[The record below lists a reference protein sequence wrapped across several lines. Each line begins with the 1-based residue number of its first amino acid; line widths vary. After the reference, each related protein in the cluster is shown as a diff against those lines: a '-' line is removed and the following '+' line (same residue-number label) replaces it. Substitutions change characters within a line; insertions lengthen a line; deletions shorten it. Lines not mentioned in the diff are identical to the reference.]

1 MSNDAVHTVFKN
13 MHNFQLTMLNPLQLK
28 QLSQSLE
35 GTLLYDELHKTIY
48 STDASVYKIKP
59 QAVALPKTV
68 DDICK
73 LIEFANTN
81 KISITPRTAGTSLA
95 GQTVGSGIIVDV
107 SKHFTK
113 IISFDANRKTVTVQ
127 PGVIR
132 DELNLFLKPHGLFFG
147 PNTSTTNRCMIG
159 GMVGN
164 NSSGTTS
171 IRYGVTRDKIV
182 EIKAILSDGSP
193 VVFKE
198 LSSAEFLEKTKGDS
212 LESKIYKT
220 IYDELSVVE
229 NQNEII
235 KEFPKPEIHRRN
247 TGYAID
253 LLLKSELF
261 SGTEKTI
268 NLGKLLCGSEG
279 TLAFTTEITL
289 KVDDLPPAN
298 NVMVVAHFHT
308 IKESLE
314 AVVTAMKHHLYTC
327 EMMDDTILNC
337 TKTNREQA
345 KNRFFIQGDPKAVIM
360 LEVASH
366 SMEDAER
373 QADDLI
379 ADLEKNNFGYA
390 LPKIYG
396 SDIDK
401 INELRKAGLGLLGS
415 IVGDD
420 KAADSI
426 EDTAVELNDLP
437 NYIEEFAAMMSKY
450 NQEAIYYAHAG
461 AGEIHLRPVLN
472 LKKKEDLKLFRIIA
486 TEVAVLVK
494 KYKGSLSG
502 EHGDGI
508 VRGEFLPFMIG
519 EMNYNLLKRI
529 KNAFDPNAILNK
541 GKIIDTP
548 KMDEN
553 LRMVAGRVE
562 PEIQTIQDFSD
573 SMGILRAAEK
583 CNGSGDCRKLPSAG
597 GTLCPSYRATRNEKD
612 TTRAR
617 ANALRE
623 YLTNSDKENK
633 FDYDELYKVFE
644 LCVSCKAC
652 ASECPSNVD
661 VASLKAEFLYQYQ
674 KANGFSLR
682 NKIFAFNAKLNN
694 LGSITPKLTNYVVN
708 LPFVKNKMGIASK
721 RQVPLLAP
729 KPFRKWHEKNVNTIQ
744 NGSFPNGK
752 IYLFCDE
759 FTNFYDVSVGIDAFE
774 LLTKLGYE
782 VVIIDHEES
791 GRSFIS
797 KGFLEQAKAIA
808 NINVDIFSS
817 VIKDDCPLVGIE
829 PSAILTFRDEYLR
842 LADDKESAQSI
853 SKNAFT
859 IEEFFKKEIA
869 LGKITSDQFSDVK
882 KEIKIHGH
890 CHQKS
895 LSSVEATFSMLNLP
909 KNNSVTIYNSGCCG
923 MAGSFGY
930 EKEHYD
936 ISMQIGED
944 TLFPK
949 VRATERTVTIAAAG
963 TSCRHQIYD
972 GTNREALHP
981 VTILKSCLK

>member
-1 MSNDAVHTVFKN
+1 
-13 MHNFQLTMLNPLQLK
+13 MLSISALK
-28 QLSQSLE
+28 QLSESLE

-48 STDASVYKIKP
+48 ATDASVYKFKP
-59 QAVALPKTV
+59 VAVALPKTV
-68 DDICK
+68 QDIK
-73 LIEFANTN
+73 TLIHFAEKN
-81 KISITPRTAGTSLA
+81 KIALTPRTAGTSLA

-113 IISFDANRKTVTVQ
+113 IISFDAQKKTVTVQ

-147 PNTSTTNRCMIG
+147 PNTSTSNRCMMG

-182 EIKAILSDGSP
+182 EIKALLSDGTSA
-193 VVFKE
+193 VFQE
-198 LSSAEFLEKTKGDS
+198 LSSAEFIEKTKGEA
-212 LESKIYKT
+212 LENKIYKT
-220 IYDELSVVE
+220 IFDELSDVDT
-229 NQNEII
+229 QKEIL

-247 TGYAID
+247 TGYAVD

-268 NLGKLLCGSEG
+268 HLGKLLCGSEG

-289 KVDDLPPAN
+289 KVDALPPAH

-308 IKESLE
+308 IQESLE

-345 KNRFFIQGDPKAVIM
+345 KNRFFIQGEPKAVIM
-360 LEVASH
+360 LEVASDT
-366 SMEDAER
+366 MEDAER
-373 QADDLI
+373 QANALI
-379 ADLEKNNFGYA
+379 SDLEKNNFGYA

-396 SDIDK
+396 TDIDK

-437 NYIEEFAAMMSKY
+437 NYIAEFAAMMKKY
-450 NQEAIYYAHAG
+450 GQEAIYYAHAG

-472 LKKKEDLKLFRIIA
+472 LKKKADLVLFRTIA

-519 EMNYNLLKRI
+519 ATNYELLRRI
-529 KNAFDPNAILNK
+529 KLAFDPNIILNK

-553 LRMVAGRVE
+553 LRVESGRVE

-573 SMGILRAAEK
+573 SMGILRVAEK

-597 GTLCPSYRATRNEKD
+597 GTLCPSYRATRDEKD

-623 YLTNSDKENK
+623 YLTTSEKENK
-633 FDYDELYKVFE
+633 FNHEELYQVFE

-661 VASLKAEFLYQYQ
+661 VAALKSEFLYQYQ
-674 KANGFSLR
+674 KANGFSIR
-682 NKIFAFNAKLNN
+682 NKIFAYNATLNKWGSSIPKVTN
-694 LGSITPKLTNYVVN
+694 LISN
-708 LPFVKNKMGIASK
+708 LSFVKKAMGIAPK
-721 RQVPLLAP
+721 REVPFLAEIT
-729 KPFRKWHEKNVNTIQ
+729 FRKWYNKNKIKARND
-744 NGSFPNGK
+744 SFPKGK
-752 IYLFCDE
+752 LYLFCDE
-759 FTNFYDVSVGIDAFE
+759 FTNHYDVNVGIDTYE
-774 LLTKLGYE
+774 LLTQLGYE
-782 VVIIDHEES
+782 VLLIAHEES
-791 GRSFIS
+791 GRAFIS
-797 KGFLEQAKAIA
+797 KGFLEEAQVVA
-808 NINVDIFSS
+808 NKNVAIFSPIIS
-817 VIKDDCPLVGIE
+817 DDCPLIGIE

-842 LADDKESAQSI
+842 LSKDKKSAEELA
-853 SKNAFT
+853 KNAFT
-859 IEEFFKKEIA
+859 VEEFFKKEIHS
-869 LGKITSDQFSDVK
+869 GKIHSEQFSEK
-882 KEIKIHGH
+882 ALEIKIHGH

-895 LSSVEATFSMLNLP
+895 LSTIEATFAMLNLP

-930 EKEHYD
+930 EKEHYA
-936 ISMQIGED
+936 ISMQMGED

-949 VRATERTVTIAAAG
+949 VRSTAETALIAAAG
-963 TSCRHQIYD
+963 TSCRHQIFD
-972 GTNREALHP
+972 GTSRKALHP
-981 VTILKSCLK
+981 STILKSCLK

>member
-1 MSNDAVHTVFKN
+1 MFLSND
-13 MHNFQLTMLNPLQLK
+13 LLQ
-28 QLSQSLE
+28 QLSDSIE
-35 GTLLYDELHKTIY
+35 GTLLFDNLHKTLY
-48 STDASVYKIKP
+48 ATDASAYRIIP
-59 QAVALPKTV
+59 LAVALPKTTE
-68 DDICK
+68 DIVK
-73 LIEFANTN
+73 LVRFAEKH
-81 KISITPRTAGTSLA
+81 KISLTPRTAGTSLA
-95 GQTVGSGIIVDV
+95 GQTIGDGIVVDV

-113 IISFDANRKTVTVQ
+113 IIAFDAEKKTVTVQ

-132 DELNLFLKPHGLFFG
+132 DELNLFLKPHGVFFG
-147 PNTSTTNRCMIG
+147 PNTSTSNRCMIG

-182 EIKAILSDGSP
+182 EIKAVLADGSQ
-193 VVFKE
+193 VKFNE
-198 LSSAEFLEKTKGDS
+198 ITSAEFIEKTKGDA
-212 LESKIYKT
+212 LENKIYKS
-220 IYDELSVVE
+220 IYEELSVKE
-229 NQNEII
+229 HQEEILAQ
-235 KEFPKPEIHRRN
+235 FPKPEIHRRN

-253 LLLKSELF
+253 ILLKSDLF
-261 SGTEKTI
+261 SGMEPTI
-268 NLGKLLCGSEG
+268 NVGKLLCGSEG
-279 TLAFTTEITL
+279 TLAFTNEVTL
-289 KVDDLPPAN
+289 KVDDLPPTN
-298 NVMVVAHFHT
+298 NVMVVAHFNT
-308 IKESLE
+308 IQESLE

-360 LEVASH
+360 LEVASYI
-366 SMEDAER
+366 SMEDAEA
-373 QADDLI
+373 QADALI

-396 SDIDK
+396 TDIDK

-426 EDTAVELNDLP
+426 EDTAVELSDLP
-437 NYIEEFAAMMSKY
+437 NYIAEFSAMMKKHG
-450 NQEAIYYAHAG
+450 QDAIYYAHAG

-472 LKKKEDLKLFRIIA
+472 LKKKEGVYQFRNIA

-494 KYKGSLSG
+494 KYRGSLSG

-519 EMNYNLLKRI
+519 EKNYELLKRI
-529 KNAFDPNAILNK
+529 KLAFDPNSVLNI
-541 GKIIDTP
+541 GKIVNAL

-553 LRMVAGRVE
+553 LRFEVDRVE
-562 PEIQTIQDFSD
+562 PDIKTIQDFSD
-573 SMGILRAAEK
+573 SLGILRLAEK

-623 YLTNSDKENK
+623 YLTHSEKENK
-633 FDYDELYKVFE
+633 FNHEELYQVFE

-661 VASLKAEFLYQYQ
+661 VAALKSEFLYQYQ

-682 NKIFAFNAKLNN
+682 SKIFANNSKLNK
-694 LGSITPKLTNYVVN
+694 LGSIFPGLTNFMVN
-708 LPFVKNKMGIASK
+708 QTLVKKSMGIAPQ
-721 RQVPLLAP
+721 REVPLLA
-729 KPFRKWHEKNVNTIQ
+729 KKSFRKWYKERIKNNS
-744 NGSFPNGK
+744 NENNNGK
-752 IYLFCDE
+752 VYLFCDE
-759 FTNFYDVSVGIDAFE
+759 FTDYYDVEVGIDAYE
-774 LLTKLGYE
+774 LLSQLGYE
-782 VVIIDHEES
+782 VVLVDHEES
-791 GRSFIS
+791 GRSYIS
-797 KGFLEQAKAIA
+797 KGFLEEAKVLA
-808 NINVDIFSS
+808 NKNVAVFSS
-817 VIKDDCPLVGIE
+817 IVTEDAPLVGIE

-842 LADDKESAQSI
+842 LADDKSSAAQLSE
-853 SKNAFT
+853 NVFT
-859 IEEFFKKEIA
+859 VEEFFKKEIA
-869 LGKITSDQFSDVK
+869 SGKIHAGQFSENE

-895 LSSVEATFSMLNLP
+895 LSTVEATFAMLNVP

-930 EKEHYD
+930 EKEHYE
-936 ISMQIGED
+936 ISMQMGED

-949 VRATERTVTIAAAG
+949 IRNTEPQVAISAAG
-963 TSCRHQIYD
+963 TSCRHQIFD
-972 GTNREALHP
+972 GTSRKAQHP
-981 VTILKSCLK
+981 VSILRSCLR

>member
-1 MSNDAVHTVFKN
+1 MMLFTQFLKN

-73 LIEFANTN
+73 LIEFANAN

-113 IISFDANRKTVTVQ
+113 IVSFDADKKTVTVQ

-171 IRYGVTRDKIV
+171 IRYGVTRDKII

-198 LSSAEFLEKTKGDS
+198 LSSSEFLEKTKGDS

-229 NQNEII
+229 NQIEIL

-390 LPKIYG
+390 LPKIYD

-401 INELRKAGLGLLGS
+401 INDLRKAGLGLLGS

-426 EDTAVELNDLP
+426 EDTAVELHDLP
-437 NYIEEFAAMMSKY
+437 NYIEEFAAMMRKY

-494 KYKGSLSG
+494 KYRGSLSG

-519 EMNYNLLKRI
+519 ETNYNLLKRI

-583 CNGSGDCRKLPSAG
+583 CNGSGDCRKMPSAG

-694 LGSITPKLTNYVVN
+694 LGSITPKLTNYMVN

-729 KPFRKWHEKNVNTIQ
+729 KTFRKWHEKNVNTIQ

-782 VVIIDHEES
+782 VLIIDHEES

-808 NINVDIFSS
+808 TINVDIFAS
-817 VIKDDCPLVGIE
+817 IITDDCPLVGIE

-842 LADDKESAQSI
+842 LADDKESAQNI

-869 LGKITSDQFSDVK
+869 LGKITSDQFSDMK

-936 ISMQIGED
+936 ISIQMGED

-949 VRATERTVTIAAAG
+949 IRATEQTVAIAAAG
-963 TSCRHQIYD
+963 TSCRHQIFD

>member
-1 MSNDAVHTVFKN
+1 MLYQQFFLNNIPA
-13 MHNFQLTMLNPLQLK
+13 MLTSLQL
-28 QLSQSLE
+28 QHLSQSLE

-48 STDASVYKIKP
+48 ATDASAYRIMP
-59 QAVALPKTV
+59 LAVALPKNEG
-68 DDICK
+68 DIIK
-73 LIEFANTN
+73 LIQFANEN
-81 KISITPRTAGTSLA
+81 KISLTPRTAGTSLA
-95 GQTVGSGIIVDV
+95 GQTVGNGIIVDV
-107 SKHFTK
+107 SKYFTK
-113 IISFDANRKTVTVQ
+113 IVSFNAEKKTITVQ

-132 DELNLFLKPHGLFFG
+132 DELNLYLKPHGLFFG
-147 PNTSTTNRCMIG
+147 PNTSTSNRCMIG

-182 EIKAILSDGSP
+182 EIKAVLSDGSKA
-193 VVFKE
+193 VFKE
-198 LSSAEFLEKTKGDS
+198 LSSSEFIEKTKGNS

-220 IYDELSVVE
+220 IYEELSNEE
-229 NQNEII
+229 NQKEIV

-247 TGYAID
+247 TGYAVD

-261 SGTEKTI
+261 VGTESTI

-279 TLAFTTEITL
+279 TLAFTTEVTL
-289 KVDDLPPAN
+289 KVDDLPPTN
-298 NVMVVAHFHT
+298 NIMVVAHFHT
-308 IKESLE
+308 IQESLE

-345 KNRFFIQGDPKAVIM
+345 KNRFFIQGEPKAVIM
-360 LEVASH
+360 LEVASAI
-366 SMEDAER
+366 SMEDAEL
-373 QADDLI
+373 QANALI
-379 ADLEKNNFGYA
+379 ADLENNNFGYA

-426 EDTAVELNDLP
+426 EDTAVELSDLP
-437 NYIEEFAAMMSKY
+437 NYIADFSAMMKSHG
-450 NQEAIYYAHAG
+450 QDAIYYAHAG
-461 AGEIHLRPVLN
+461 AGEIHLRPILN
-472 LKKKEDLKLFRIIA
+472 LKTKEGLYQFRAIA
-486 TEVAVLVK
+486 TEVAILVK
-494 KYKGSLSG
+494 KYRGSLSG

-508 VRGEFLPFMIG
+508 VRGEFLSFMIG
-519 EMNYNLLKRI
+519 EKNYELLKRI
-529 KNAFDPNAILNK
+529 KAAFDPNTILNE
-541 GKIIDTP
+541 GKIVNAF

-553 LRMVAGRVE
+553 LRVEAGRVE
-562 PEIQTIQDFSD
+562 PDIQTIQDFSD
-573 SMGILRAAEK
+573 SMGILRLAEK

-623 YLTNSDKENK
+623 YLTHSEKGNK
-633 FDYDELYKVFE
+633 FDHEELYKVFE

-661 VASLKAEFLYQYQ
+661 VAALKSEFLYQYQ

-682 NKIFAFNAKLNN
+682 NKIFAYNSKLNQ
-694 LGSITPKLTNYVVN
+694 LGSVAPSITNFVVN
-708 LPFVKNKMGIASK
+708 LPFVKSLMGIAPK
-721 RQVPLLAP
+721 REVPLLA
-729 KPFRKWHEKNVNTIQ
+729 KMTLRKWIEKNKSKQLAN
-744 NGSFPNGK
+744 SFTNGK
-752 IYLFCDE
+752 LYLFCDE
-759 FTNFYDVSVGIDAFE
+759 FTNYYDVSVGIDAYE
-774 LLTKLGYE
+774 LLTNLGYE
-782 VVIIDHEES
+782 VLVIDHEES
-791 GRSFIS
+791 GRAFIS
-797 KGFLEQAKAIA
+797 KGFLEEAKVVA
-808 NINVDIFSS
+808 NKNVTIFADIISEN
-817 VIKDDCPLVGIE
+817 CPLVGIE
-829 PSAILTFRDEYLR
+829 PSAILTFRDEYIR
-842 LADDKESAQSI
+842 LADAKEKAEKLAQ
-853 SKNAFT
+853 NVFT
-859 IEEFFKKEIA
+859 IEEFFKKEITNE
-869 LGKITSDQFSDVK
+869 KIHSGQFSDVAK
-882 KEIKIHGH
+882 TIKIHGH

-895 LSSVEATFSMLNLP
+895 LSSVEATFAMLNLP
-909 KNNSVTIYNSGCCG
+909 KNSSVTIYNSGCCG

-936 ISMQIGED
+936 ISMQMGED

-949 VRATERTVTIAAAG
+949 IRATDSTVSISASG
-963 TSCRHQIYD
+963 TSCRHQIFD
-972 GTNREALHP
+972 GTSRKALHP

>member
-1 MSNDAVHTVFKN
+1 M
-13 MHNFQLTMLNPLQLK
+13 LTALQL
-28 QLSQSLE
+28 QHLSQSLE

-48 STDASVYKIKP
+48 ATDASAYRIMP
-59 QAVALPKTV
+59 LAVALPKNEG
-68 DDICK
+68 DIIK
-73 LIEFANTN
+73 LIQFANQN
-81 KISITPRTAGTSLA
+81 QISLTPRTAGTSLA
-95 GQTVGSGIIVDV
+95 GQTVGKGIIVDV
-107 SKHFTK
+107 SKYFTK
-113 IISFDANRKTVTVQ
+113 IISFDAEKKTITVQ

-147 PNTSTTNRCMIG
+147 PNTSTSNRCMIG

-182 EIKAILSDGSP
+182 EIKAVLSDGSK

-198 LSSAEFLEKTKGDS
+198 LSSSEFIEKTKGDS
-212 LESKIYKT
+212 LESIIYKT
-220 IYDELSVVE
+220 IYEELSNTE
-229 NQNEII
+229 NQQEIV

-247 TGYAID
+247 TGYAVD

-261 SGTEKTI
+261 GGTEKTI

-279 TLAFTTEITL
+279 TLAFTTEVTL
-289 KVDDLPPAN
+289 KVDELPPTN
-298 NVMVVAHFHT
+298 NIMVVAHFHT
-308 IKESLE
+308 IQESLE

-345 KNRFFIQGDPKAVIM
+345 KNRFFIQGEPKAVIM
-360 LEVASH
+360 LEVASAI
-366 SMEDAER
+366 SMDDAEL
-373 QADDLI
+373 QANALI
-379 ADLEKNNFGYA
+379 ADLENNNFGYA

-401 INELRKAGLGLLGS
+401 VVELRKAGLGLLGS

-426 EDTAVELNDLP
+426 EDTAVELSDLP
-437 NYIEEFAAMMSKY
+437 NYIADFSAMMKSHG
-450 NQEAIYYAHAG
+450 QDAIYYAHAG
-461 AGEIHLRPVLN
+461 AGEIHLRPILN
-472 LKKKEDLKLFRIIA
+472 LKTKEGLYQFRAIA
-486 TEVAVLVK
+486 TEVAHLVK
-494 KYKGSLSG
+494 KYRGSLSG

-519 EMNYNLLKRI
+519 EKNYELLKRI
-529 KNAFDPNAILNK
+529 KAAFDPNTILNE
-541 GKIIDTP
+541 GKIVNAF

-553 LRMVAGRVE
+553 LRVEADRVE
-562 PEIQTIQDFSD
+562 PDIQTIQDFSD
-573 SMGILRAAEK
+573 SMGILRLAEK

-623 YLTNSDKENK
+623 YLTHSEKDNK
-633 FDYDELYKVFE
+633 FDHEELYKVFE

-661 VASLKAEFLYQYQ
+661 VAALKAEFLYQYQ

-682 NKIFAFNAKLNN
+682 NKIFAFNAKLNG
-694 LGSITPKLTNYVVN
+694 LGSIFPNFTNFMVN
-708 LPFVKNKMGIASK
+708 LPLVKKSMGIAAK
-721 RQVPLLAP
+721 REVPLLAS
-729 KPFRKWHEKNVNTIQ
+729 KTFRKWYEKNWNQ
-744 NGSFPNGK
+744 APSESFANGK
-752 IYLFCDE
+752 VCLFCDE
-759 FTNFYDVSVGIDAFE
+759 FTNFYDVSVGIDAYE
-774 LLTKLGYE
+774 LLTALGYE
-782 VVIIDHEES
+782 VILVDHEES
-791 GRSFIS
+791 GRAFIS
-797 KGFLEQAKAIA
+797 KGFLEEAKSIA
-808 NINVDIFSS
+808 NINVDIFSNY
-817 VIKDDCPLVGIE
+817 ITADCPLIGIE

-842 LADDKESAQSI
+842 LADEKDAAEKL
-853 SKNAFT
+853 SKNVFT
-859 IEEFFKKEIA
+859 IEEFFKNEITK
-869 LGKITSDQFSDVK
+869 GKIHSGQFSDIQK
-882 KEIKIHGH
+882 TIKIHGH

-895 LSSVEATFSMLNLP
+895 LSSVEATFAMLNLP
-909 KNNSVTIYNSGCCG
+909 KNSSVTIYNSGCCG

-936 ISMQIGED
+936 ISMQMGED

-949 VRATERTVTIAAAG
+949 IRATDATVAIAAAG
-963 TSCRHQIYD
+963 TSCRHQIFD
-972 GTNREALHP
+972 GTNRKALHP
-981 VTILKSCLK
+981 ITILKSCLK

>member
-1 MSNDAVHTVFKN
+1 MS
-13 MHNFQLTMLNPLQLK
+13 LELE

-35 GTLLYDELHKTIY
+35 GALLYDDLHKTIY
-48 STDASVYKIKP
+48 ATDASAYRIMP
-59 QAVALPKTV
+59 LAVAIPKSEE
-68 DDICK
+68 DIVK
-73 LIEFANTN
+73 IIRFAAKN

-113 IISFDANRKTVTVQ
+113 IVAFDPIKKTVTVQ

-147 PNTSTTNRCMIG
+147 PNTSTSSRCMIG

-182 EIKAILSDGSP
+182 ELKAVLSDGSS
-193 VVFKE
+193 VVFE
-198 LSSAEFLEKTKGDS
+198 DLTSEEFLEKTKGDA
-212 LESKIYKT
+212 LENTIYKT
-220 IYDELSVVE
+220 IYEELSNTE
-229 NQNEII
+229 NQEEIV

-289 KVDDLPPAN
+289 KVDDLPPTN

-308 IKESLE
+308 IQESLE

-327 EMMDDTILNC
+327 EMMDDTILDC

-366 SMEDAER
+366 HSMEDAES
-373 QADDLI
+373 QANALI
-379 ADLEKNNFGYA
+379 ADLEKHNFGYA

-415 IVGDD
+415 IVGDN

-426 EDTAVELNDLP
+426 EDTAVELSDLP
-437 NYIEEFAAMMSKY
+437 NYIAEFSAMMQRHGQS
-450 NQEAIYYAHAG
+450 AIYYAHAG

-472 LKKKEDLKLFRIIA
+472 LKTKEGLHQFRNIA
-486 TEVAVLVK
+486 TEVAILVK
-494 KYKGSLSG
+494 KYRGSLSG

-519 EMNYNLLKRI
+519 DKNYELLKRV
-529 KNAFDPNAILNK
+529 KKAFDPYAILNV
-541 GKIIDTP
+541 GKIVNAS

-553 LRMVAGRVE
+553 LRVEAGRVE
-562 PEIQTIQDFSD
+562 PDIKTIQDFSD

-623 YLTNSDKENK
+623 YLTHSEKDNK
-633 FDYDELYKVFE
+633 FDHEELYKVFE

-661 VASLKAEFLYQYQ
+661 VAALKSEFLYQYQ

-682 NKIFAFNAKLNN
+682 NKIFAFNSKLNS
-694 LGSITPKLTNYVVN
+694 LGSITPSITNFIVN
-708 LPFVKNKMGIASK
+708 LPLVKKSMGIAPK
-721 RQVPLLAP
+721 REVPLLALTS
-729 KPFRKWHEKNVNTIQ
+729 FRKWYKKNKSKAPSD
-744 NGSFPNGK
+744 SFVNGK
-752 IYLFCDE
+752 VYLFCDE
-759 FTNFYDVSVGIDAFE
+759 FTNFYDVSVGIDAYE
-774 LLTKLGYE
+774 LLTKIGYE
-782 VVIIDHEES
+782 VIVVDHKES
-791 GRSFIS
+791 GRAFIS
-797 KGFLEQAKAIA
+797 KGFLEEAKAIA
-808 NINVDIFSS
+808 NKNVAVFSTL
-817 VIKDDCPLVGIE
+817 ITADCPLIGIE
-829 PSAILTFRDEYLR
+829 PSAILTFRDEYIR
-842 LADDKESAQSI
+842 LADNKV
-853 SKNAFT
+853 NAEKLSQHVFT
-859 IEEFFKKEIA
+859 IEEFFKNEITK
-869 LGKITSDQFSDVK
+869 GKIHSEQFSDMEK
-882 KEIKIHGH
+882 TIKIHGH

-895 LSSVEATFSMLNLP
+895 LSSIEATFAMLNVP
-909 KNNSVTIYNSGCCG
+909 KNSSVTIYNSGCCG

-936 ISMQIGED
+936 ISMQMGED

-949 VRATERTVTIAAAG
+949 IRATDATITIAAAG
-963 TSCRHQIYD
+963 TSCRHQIFD
-972 GTNREALHP
+972 GTNRKALHP
-981 VTILKSCLK
+981 VSVLKSYLK

>member
-1 MSNDAVHTVFKN
+1 MST
-13 MHNFQLTMLNPLQLK
+13 PLQLE

-35 GTLLYDELHKTIY
+35 GTLLYDDLHKILY
-48 STDASVYKIKP
+48 ATDASAYRITP
-59 QAVALPKTV
+59 LAVAIPKTE
-68 DDICK
+68 DDIIK
-73 LIEFANTN
+73 IIRFAAKN

-95 GQTVGSGIIVDV
+95 GQTVGNGIIVDV

-113 IISFDANRKTVTVQ
+113 IVAFDPINKTVTLQ

-147 PNTSTTNRCMIG
+147 PNTSTSNRCMIG

-182 EIKAILSDGSP
+182 ELKAVLSDGSTA
-193 VVFKE
+193 VFKDLTSE
-198 LSSAEFLEKTKGDS
+198 EFLEKAKGNT
-212 LESKIYKT
+212 LENTIYKA
-220 IYDELSVVE
+220 IYEELSNTE
-229 NQNEII
+229 NQKEIV

-289 KVDDLPPAN
+289 KVDDLPPTN

-308 IKESLE
+308 IQESLE

-345 KNRFFIQGDPKAVIM
+345 KNRFFIQGEPKAVIM
-360 LEVASH
+360 LEVASYH
-366 SMEDAER
+366 SMEDAES
-373 QADDLI
+373 QANALI
-379 ADLEKNNFGYA
+379 ADLERNNFGYA

-426 EDTAVELNDLP
+426 EDTAVELSDLP
-437 NYIEEFAAMMSKY
+437 NYIAEFSAMMQRHGQS
-450 NQEAIYYAHAG
+450 AIYYAHAG

-472 LKKKEDLKLFRIIA
+472 LKTKEGLHQFRNIA
-486 TEVAVLVK
+486 TEVAILVK
-494 KYKGSLSG
+494 KYRGSLSG

-519 EMNYNLLKRI
+519 DKNYELLKRV
-529 KNAFDPNAILNK
+529 KKAFDPDTILNV
-541 GKIIDTP
+541 GKIVNAF

-553 LRMVAGRVE
+553 LRVEAGRVE
-562 PEIQTIQDFSD
+562 PDIKTIQDFSD

-623 YLTNSDKENK
+623 YLTHSEKDNK
-633 FDYDELYKVFE
+633 FDHEELYKVFE

-661 VASLKAEFLYQYQ
+661 VATLKSEFLYQYQ

-682 NKIFAFNAKLNN
+682 NKIFAFNSKLNN
-694 LGSITPKLTNYVVN
+694 LGSITPSITNFIVN
-708 LPFVKNKMGIASK
+708 LPLVKKSMGIATK
-721 RQVPLLAP
+721 REVPLLAP
-729 KPFRKWHEKNVNTIQ
+729 TSFRKWYKKNKSKEPSS
-744 NGSFPNGK
+744 SFANGK
-752 IYLFCDE
+752 VYLFCDE
-759 FTNFYDVSVGIDAFE
+759 FTNFYDVSVGIDAYG
-774 LLTKLGYE
+774 LLTGIGYE
-782 VVIIDHEES
+782 VIVVDHEES
-791 GRSFIS
+791 GRAFIS
-797 KGFLEQAKAIA
+797 KGFLEEAKVIA
-808 NINVDIFSS
+808 NKNVAVFST
-817 VIKDDCPLVGIE
+817 IITADCPLIGIE
-829 PSAILTFRDEYLR
+829 PSAILTFRDEYIR
-842 LADDKESAQSI
+842 LADDKV
-853 SKNAFT
+853 NAEKLSRHVFT
-859 IEEFFKKEIA
+859 IEEFFKNEITT
-869 LGKITSDQFSDVK
+869 GKIHSGQFSDM
-882 KEIKIHGH
+882 EQTIKIHGH

-895 LSSVEATFSMLNLP
+895 LSSIEATFAMLNLP
-909 KNNSVTIYNSGCCG
+909 KNSSVTIYNSGCCG

-936 ISMQIGED
+936 ISMQMGED

-949 VRATERTVTIAAAG
+949 IRATDATITIAAAG
-963 TSCRHQIYD
+963 TSCRHQIFD
-972 GTNREALHP
+972 GTNRKALHP
-981 VTILKSCLK
+981 VSVLKSYLK

>member
-1 MSNDAVHTVFKN
+1 M
-13 MHNFQLTMLNPLQLK
+13 LTALQL
-28 QLSQSLE
+28 QYLSASLE

-48 STDASVYKIKP
+48 ATDASAYRIMP
-59 QAVALPKTV
+59 LAVALPKNES
-68 DDICK
+68 DIIK
-73 LIEFANTN
+73 LIQFANEN
-81 KISITPRTAGTSLA
+81 KISLTPRTAGTSLA
-95 GQTVGSGIIVDV
+95 GQTVGNGIIVDV
-107 SKHFTK
+107 SKNFTK
-113 IISFDANRKTVTVQ
+113 IVSFDADKKTITVQ

-147 PNTSTTNRCMIG
+147 PNTSTSNRCMIG

-182 EIKAILSDGSP
+182 EIKVVLSDGSK

-198 LSSAEFLEKTKGDS
+198 LSTSEFIEKTKGDS
-212 LESKIYKT
+212 LENKIYKT
-220 IYDELSVVE
+220 IYEELSNVE
-229 NQNEII
+229 NQKEIV

-247 TGYAID
+247 TGYAVD

-289 KVDDLPPAN
+289 KVDDLPPTN
-298 NVMVVAHFHT
+298 NIMVVAHFHT
-308 IKESLE
+308 IQESLE

-345 KNRFFIQGDPKAVIM
+345 KNRFFIQGEPKAVIM
-360 LEVASH
+360 LEVASAI
-366 SMEDAER
+366 SMEDAEF
-373 QADDLI
+373 QANALI
-379 ADLEKNNFGYA
+379 ADLENNNFGYA

-396 SDIDK
+396 ADIDK
-401 INELRKAGLGLLGS
+401 AVELRKAGLGLLGS

-426 EDTAVELNDLP
+426 EDTAVELSDLP
-437 NYIEEFAAMMSKY
+437 NYIADFSAMMKSHG
-450 NQEAIYYAHAG
+450 QDAIYYAHAG
-461 AGEIHLRPVLN
+461 AGEIHLRPILN
-472 LKKKEDLKLFRIIA
+472 LKTKEGLYQFRAIA
-486 TEVAVLVK
+486 TEVAHLVK
-494 KYKGSLSG
+494 KYRGSLSG

-519 EMNYNLLKRI
+519 EKNYELLKRI
-529 KNAFDPNAILNK
+529 KAAFDPNTILNE
-541 GKIIDTP
+541 GKIVNAF

-553 LRMVAGRVE
+553 LRVEAGRVE
-562 PEIQTIQDFSD
+562 PNIQTIQDFSD
-573 SMGILRAAEK
+573 SMGILRLAEK

-623 YLTNSDKENK
+623 YLTHSEKDNK
-633 FDYDELYKVFE
+633 FNHKELYEVFE

-661 VASLKAEFLYQYQ
+661 VAALKTEFLYQYQ

-682 NKIFAFNAKLNN
+682 NKIFAYNSKLNQ
-694 LGSITPKLTNYVVN
+694 LGSIAPSVTNFIVN
-708 LPFVKNKMGIASK
+708 LPFVKSVMGISAK
-721 RQVPLLAP
+721 REVPLLA
-729 KPFRKWHEKNVNTIQ
+729 KMTLRKWIEKNKSKQLAT
-744 NGSFPNGK
+744 SFTNGK
-752 IYLFCDE
+752 LYLFCDE
-759 FTNFYDVSVGIDAFE
+759 FTNYYDVLVGIDAYE
-774 LLTKLGYE
+774 LLTNLGYE
-782 VVIIDHEES
+782 VLLIGHEES
-791 GRSFIS
+791 GRAFIS
-797 KGFLEQAKAIA
+797 KGFLEEAKVIA
-808 NINVDIFSS
+808 NKNVAVFSTVINDDI
-817 VIKDDCPLVGIE
+817 PLIGIE

-842 LADDKESAQSI
+842 LADDKETAEKL
-853 SKNAFT
+853 SKNVFT
-859 IEEFFKKEIA
+859 IEEFFKKEITKN
-869 LGKITSDQFSDVK
+869 KIHSGQFTDIK
-882 KEIKIHGH
+882 KTIKIHGH

-895 LSSVEATFSMLNLP
+895 LSSVEATFAMLNLP
-909 KNNSVTIYNSGCCG
+909 VNSSVTIYNSGCCG

-936 ISMQIGED
+936 ISMQMGED

-949 VRATERTVTIAAAG
+949 IRATDETISIAAAG
-963 TSCRHQIYD
+963 TSCRHQIFD
-972 GTNREALHP
+972 GTNRKALHP